1 MKCNE
6 NNLLPKSKKYE
17 IRSLRVD
24 MGNPGSMLQKA
35 LFTFVVLA
43 VLLSTAAC
51 SQQETTNA
59 ERISTAEAEI
69 LVRAMF
75 LKDVPALN
83 PAVEFSLTELTTD
96 EVWQRLRAQVFQ
108 VNDGY
113 NMFNTYLIKNKEIV
127 PLGTGVGGM
136 GLTSMCVADL
146 DQDGNPELVYTYSWG
161 SGIHQCRVAMYSA
174 DLPAPYSL
182 EARIVYD
189 GNDWTVEKQDDQT
202 VFVEIDRVRRGED
215 SLRIGQLV
223 LERQGDQVALDI
235 RLYDDLPPGA
245 LWQIWRY

>member
-1 MKCNE
+1 
-6 NNLLPKSKKYE
+6 
-17 IRSLRVD
+17 
-24 MGNPGSMLQKA
+24 MGNPGLMLPKA
-35 LFTFVVLA
+35 LFTFVVLSL
-43 VLLSTAAC
+43 LLSTAAC

-59 ERISTAEAEI
+59 ERISTAEAES

-75 LKDVPALN
+75 LRDVPALN
-83 PAVEFSLTELTTD
+83 PAVEFSLAELTTD

-113 NMFNTYLIKNKEIV
+113 YMFNTYLIKNKETV
-127 PLGTGVGGM
+127 PLGTGSGGM

-161 SGIHQCRVAMYSA
+161 SGIHRCQVAIYSA
-174 DLPAPYSL
+174 NLPPPYSL
-182 EARIVYD
+182 DARIAYG
-189 GNDWTVEKQDDQT
+189 GNDWMAEKQDDQT
-202 VFVEIDRVRRGED
+202 VFMKIEPHQEGVG

-235 RLYDDLPPGA
+235 RLYDDLPPDA
-245 LWQIWRY
+245 LWQIWR

>member
-1 MKCNE
+1 
-6 NNLLPKSKKYE
+6 
-17 IRSLRVD
+17 
-24 MGNPGSMLQKA
+24 MGNPGSMVQKA
-35 LFTFVVLA
+35 LFTFVVLS

-59 ERISTAEAEI
+59 ERISTAEAES
-69 LVRAMF
+69 LVRTML
-75 LKDVPALN
+75 LKDIPNLN
-83 PAVEFSLTELTTD
+83 PAADFPLTELTTD

-108 VNDGY
+108 VNDG
-113 NMFNTYLIKNKEIV
+113 NHMFNTYLIKNKETV

-161 SGIHQCRVAMYSA
+161 SGIHRCQVAIYSA
-174 DLPAPYSL
+174 NLPAPYSL
-182 EARIVYD
+182 DARIAYG
-189 GNDWTVEKQDDQT
+189 GNDWMVEKQDDQT
-202 VFVEIDRVRRGED
+202 VFMKIEPDQQGEG

-235 RLYDDLPPGA
+235 RLYDDLPPDA
-245 LWQIWRY
+245 LWQIWR

>member
-1 MKCNE
+1 
-6 NNLLPKSKKYE
+6 
-17 IRSLRVD
+17 
-24 MGNPGSMLQKA
+24 MGNPGSMVQRA
-35 LFTFVVLA
+35 LFTFVVLS

-51 SQQETTNA
+51 SQDETTNA
-59 ERISTAEAEI
+59 ERILTAEAES

-75 LKDVPALN
+75 LKDTPALN

-113 NMFNTYLIKNKEIV
+113 HMFNTYLIKNKETV
-127 PLGTGVGGM
+127 SLRTGGGGM

-146 DQDGNPELVYTYSWG
+146 DQDANPELVYTYSWG
-161 SGIHQCRVAMYSA
+161 SGIHRCQVAVYSA
-174 DLPAPYSL
+174 SLPPPHSVD
-182 EARIVYD
+182 ARIAYG
-189 GNDWTVEKQDDQT
+189 GNDWMVEKQDDQT

-235 RLYDDLPPGA
+235 RLYNDLPPDV
-245 LWQIWRY
+245 LSRIRR